1 MVKSHLVASEM
12 KTLEAAELITRIESR
27 PEEAEA
33 ILAGLPQKAIP
44 LIGITGAPGVGKSTL
59 IARLIDEYRKR
70 GHQVG
75 VLAVDPTSPLSGGAL
90 LGDRVRMQVHA
101 ADQSVFIRSMATRGH
116 LGGLS
121 RATAGAARVMAAWG
135 ADPVI
140 IETVGV
146 GQSETE
152 IMELADVVAV
162 VLTPLS
168 GDDIQMLKA
177 GVFEIADIF
186 VVNKADQGRA
196 ETLAENL
203 RSHFHRPVVVSVA
216 TEGTGVEELIS
227 EIGEQTDKKGV
238 VE

>member
-1 MVKSHLVASEM
+1 MN
-12 KTLEAAELITRIESR
+12 TREAAKLISRIEDR

-33 ILAGLPQKAIP
+33 ILAGLAAPSA
-44 LIGITGAPGVGKSTL
+44 LRIGVTGAPGVGKSTL
-59 IARLIDEYRKR
+59 IARMVEEYRKR
-70 GHQVG
+70 GKKVG
-75 VLAVDPTSPLSGGAL
+75 VVAVDPSSPLTGGAL

-101 ADQSVFIRSMATRGH
+101 ADENVFIRSMATRGH
-116 LGGLS
+116 LGGLA
-121 RATAGAARVMAAWG
+121 RATAGAAGVMAAWG
-135 ADPVI
+135 ANPVI

-152 IMELADVVAV
+152 VMSLADAVVA
-162 VLTPLS
+162 VLTPLA

-177 GVFEIADIF
+177 GVFEIADLF

-216 TEGTGVEELIS
+216 TEGKGVEELIARIE
-227 EIGEQTDKKGV
+227 EIKRL
-238 VE
+238 

>member
-1 MVKSHLVASEM
+1 M
-12 KTLEAAELITRIESR
+12 KTIEAAGLISRIEDR

-33 ILAGLPQKAIP
+33 ILAGLAAPSA
-44 LIGITGAPGVGKSTL
+44 LRIGVTGAPGVGKSTL
-59 IARLIDEYRKR
+59 IARMVEGYRKR
-70 GHQVG
+70 GKKVG
-75 VLAVDPTSPLSGGAL
+75 VVAVDPSSPLTGGAL

-101 ADQSVFIRSMATRGH
+101 ADERVFIRSMATRGH

-121 RATAGAARVMAAWG
+121 RATAGAAGVMAAWG

-152 IMELADVVAV
+152 VMSLADVVVA

-177 GVFEIADIF
+177 GVFEIADLF
-186 VVNKADQGRA
+186 VVNKADRGRA
-196 ETLAENL
+196 ETLAESL

-216 TEGTGVEELIS
+216 TEGKGVEELIARIE
-227 EIGEQTDKKGV
+227 EIKRL
-238 VE
+238 

>member
-1 MVKSHLVASEM
+1 MN
-12 KTLEAAELITRIESR
+12 TREAAELISRIEDR

-33 ILAGLPQKAIP
+33 ILAGLSAPSAHR
-44 LIGITGAPGVGKSTL
+44 IGVTGAPGVGKSTL
-59 IARLIDEYRKR
+59 IARMVEDYRKR
-70 GHQVG
+70 GRKVG
-75 VLAVDPTSPLSGGAL
+75 VVAVDPSSPLTGGAL

-101 ADQSVFIRSMATRGH
+101 ADEKVFIRSMATRGH

-152 IMELADVVAV
+152 VMRLADAVVA

-177 GVFEIADIF
+177 GVFEIADLF

-196 ETLAENL
+196 ETLAESL
-203 RSHFHRPVVVSVA
+203 RSHFRRPALVSVA
-216 TEGTGVEELIS
+216 TEGKGVEELIA
-227 EIGEQTDKKGV
+227 EIAKIPTE
-238 VE
+238 

>member
-1 MVKSHLVASEM
+1 M
-12 KTLEAAELITRIESR
+12 KTIEAAELITRIENR
-27 PEEAEA
+27 PGEAEA
-33 ILAGLPQKAIP
+33 LLAVLPDQTAAR
-44 LIGITGAPGVGKSTL
+44 IGITGAPGVGKSTL
-59 IARLIDEYRKR
+59 IARMVEEYRKR
-70 GHQVG
+70 GRKVG
-75 VLAVDPTSPLSGGAL
+75 VLAVDPSSPLTGGAL

-101 ADQSVFIRSMATRGH
+101 VDENVFIRSMATRGH

-121 RATAGAARVMAAWG
+121 RAAAGAARVMAAWG

-152 IMELADVVAV
+152 IMDLADAVAV
-162 VLTPLS
+162 VLTPLA

-186 VVNKADQGRA
+186 VVNKADRGRA

-203 RSHFHRPVVVSVA
+203 RAHFRRPVVVSVA
-216 TEGTGVEELIS
+216 TEGRGVEELIA
-227 EIGEQTDKKGV
+227 EIGKIRAL
-238 VE
+238 

>member
-1 MVKSHLVASEM
+1 M
-12 KTLEAAELITRIESR
+12 KTIEAAGLISRIEDR

-33 ILAGLPQKAIP
+33 ILAGLSAPSA
-44 LIGITGAPGVGKSTL
+44 LRIGVTGAPGVGKSTL
-59 IARLIDEYRKR
+59 IARMVEEYRKR
-70 GHQVG
+70 GGKVG
-75 VLAVDPTSPLSGGAL
+75 VVAVDPSSPLTGGAL

-101 ADQSVFIRSMATRGH
+101 ADECVFIRSMATRGH

-121 RATAGAARVMAAWG
+121 RATAGAAGVMAAWG
-135 ADPVI
+135 ANPVI

-152 IMELADVVAV
+152 VMRLADAVVA

-186 VVNKADQGRA
+186 VVNKSDQGRA

-216 TEGTGVEELIS
+216 TEGKGVEELIARI
-227 EIGEQTDKKGV
+227 EKIKRW
-238 VE
+238 